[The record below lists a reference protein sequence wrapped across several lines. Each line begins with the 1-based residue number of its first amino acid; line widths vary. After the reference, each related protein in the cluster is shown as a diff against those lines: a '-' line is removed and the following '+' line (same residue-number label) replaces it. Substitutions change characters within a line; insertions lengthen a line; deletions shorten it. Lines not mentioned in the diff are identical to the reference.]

1 MATASPFTTAAKA
14 ALARGSSET
23 HQRITIEGR
32 VVGHLIDHALATGH
46 AVSVNDGEETTVHRS
61 SKRSE
66 ILGACFTTDED
77 YLILH
82 RPSDGPTERFGYVY
96 LVYGNSGFDVI
107 SDYGSKDLDA
117 FSAWM
122 KPVEDYAE
130 KQELAADAAADSDD
144 EHEGEEA

>member
-1 MATASPFTTAAKA
+1 MATTNPYTAAAKA

-32 VVGHLIDHALATGH
+32 VVGKLVDHALATGH
-46 AVSVNDGEETTVHRS
+46 TVSVQDGEDVVLTRS
-61 SKRSE
+61 TNRAA
-66 ILGACFTTDED
+66 ILAACFSTDED
-77 YLILH
+77 RLFFYAGNA
-82 RPSDGPTERFGYVY
+82 PQRFGYVY

-130 KQELAADAAADSDD
+130 KQELAADAAAD
-144 EHEGEEA
+144 EHDGEEA